1 MDLSKLSDDQLMLAN
16 KIAERAQSKGLNPD
30 FVLPMVMGESKFNAN
45 AESPKGAYG
54 LMQLMPATAKGL
66 KKDPRDIDQNIDGGL
81 DLINQLIANPKIGTN
96 PHKVIAAYNGKP
108 TGTFINTGKVED
120 LPYETL
126 NHLNNIL
133 DYAGGSL
140 PSPIYIKQ
148 EEEGVPKSAVTTT
161 AVNTTSNE
169 QPKYGFDVPGDILS
183 GVGGAVAGIGSR
195 APSVVGKIYNKVTG
209 SNVTAPATSA
219 SSGAS
224 WLKNWGNIDRPG
236 FEGGVPEA
244 AGKYNLMKPQ
254 GKTSGVGFKRF
265 GPLEPGMSR
274 VESLLE
280 KSRLAE
286 EASSPL
292 GKTKAL
298 FGSIMS
304 NPAVSRTLG
313 GASVLANINEYQ
325 HRERMGDVPGQ
336 VLSGL
341 GALGSAGA
349 MLPLPRPL
357 QYVSAGVGAVAPL
370 TLSGLDYLRNNPS
383 PKSSTGEDINPII
396 P

>member
-1 MDLSKLSDDQLMLAN
+1 MDLSKLSDDQLMFAN

-30 FVLPMVMGESKFNAN
+30 FVLPMVMGESNFNAN

-148 EEEGVPKSAVTTT
+148 EEEGVPKSA
-161 AVNTTSNE
+161 E

-183 GVGGAVAGIGSR
+183 GVGGAVAGMGSR